1 MRQDFIKLSIYMA
14 FFTVLLMFYGL
25 PVHIIRDVYLTAS
38 AFFKRLSSLLK
49 YRRAMHSMS
58 RLPDASADDLGR
70 EDTCIICREDMRPWD
85 PVANPGAI
93 ERTRPKKL
101 SCGHILHLGC
111 LKSWLER
118 QQVCPTCRTPVLT
131 EGNPPAQNNQNNQNQ
146 NNQDR
151 PAQQPAQGPQ
161 PRQQGQ
167 APRPQA
173 AHGQPAAQP
182 NNGPGGD
189 GGARPPAQ
197 RQRTF
202 NLGPFRLEFTR
213 HDLRDPQA
221 LNALL
226 NRGAGA
232 AARGAAEGAAP
243 APTPTPTR
251 AVATQPAAGPSTSSQ
266 ILSPEFDQ
274 MVNREVM
281 SYQSLQ
287 NMQQELYTAQLLI
300 AELAR
305 LRQVHQQQQEN
316 PAPTRSQ
323 STTPTPQVPNP
334 SQMPLPQQFPPQ
346 GHARTPPPH
355 SQSFTPV
362 TYPYRGGNLT
372 RFAAPPSTTAIPS
385 GSTELPE
392 GVVLPPGWS
401 MLPLNRMEGQA
412 SGTPTAQTAEAGGS
426 SGAGGAGGTGTT
438 NGTGGVG
445 PAEGQR
451 IPVLAPNPVLP
462 TWGGTSQ
469 FFPQPRVSTP
479 EVSSAQRQGQG
490 AEARGESGSQNSA
503 GEEMK
508 SGEKTDGTQDKS
520 EAQGGEKT
528 DEPQGSEKTEKT
540 EETQEEEKIGAPR
553 SEQSTEGAA
562 SGEKEDKGKGK
573 AVSLEDADE

>member
-1 MRQDFIKLSIYMA
+1 MA

-146 NNQDR
+146 NIQNR

-161 PRQQGQ
+161 PRQPGQ

-173 AHGQPAAQP
+173 AQGQAPAQP
-182 NNGPGGD
+182 NDGPGGD
-189 GGARPPAQ
+189 GGARPPAP

-202 NLGPFRLEFTR
+202 NLGPFRVEFTR

-226 NRGAGA
+226 NRGVGA
-232 AARGAAEGAAP
+232 AARGPAEGAAP
-243 APTPTPTR
+243 AAPAR
-251 AVATQPAAGPSTSSQ
+251 AAATQPAAPSTSQ
-266 ILSPEFDQ
+266 ILSPEFDHL
-274 MVNREVM
+274 VNREVT

-287 NMQQELYTAQLLI
+287 IMQQELQTAQLLL

-305 LRQVHQQQQEN
+305 LRQLHQQMEN

-334 SQMPLPQQFPPQ
+334 HQMPLPQHFPPA

-355 SQSFTPV
+355 SQSFPPFS
-362 TYPYRGGNLT
+362 YPYRGNNLT

-385 GSTELPE
+385 GSAELPD

-412 SGTPTAQTAEAGGS
+412 SGTPTAQTAEAGGA
-426 SGAGGAGGTGTT
+426 SGAGGSGGTSTTSATGGTGA
-438 NGTGGVG
+438 
-445 PAEGQR
+445 PEGQR

-469 FFPQPRVSTP
+469 FFPQSRGATP
-479 EVSSAQRQGQG
+479 EVPSAQRQGQG
-490 AEARGESGSQNSA
+490 DEARGESGASGGSQKSG
-503 GEEMK
+503 GEEGKSEEGK
-508 SGEKTDGTQDKS
+508 SGEKTEEPQDNKS

-528 DEPQGSEKTEKT
+528 EESQTQSEEKTAEPQNVEAAVGGG
-540 EETQEEEKIGAPR
+540 EE
-553 SEQSTEGAA
+553 
-562 SGEKEDKGKGK
+562 SGEKEDKGKGR